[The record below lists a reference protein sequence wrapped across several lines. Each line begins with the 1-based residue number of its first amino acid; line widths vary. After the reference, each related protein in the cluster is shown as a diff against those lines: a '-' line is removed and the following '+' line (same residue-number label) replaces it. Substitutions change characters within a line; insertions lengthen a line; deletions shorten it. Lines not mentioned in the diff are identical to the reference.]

1 MAVHLVPHPGYN
13 MTRFYAKNTLT
24 ALVLAALA
32 TSAATTVMAQTAQPP
47 RFDFAAIDADK
58 DGNVTK
64 AEVEAFQLAQITAM
78 DSDADGSISVD
89 EMTAHHTAMMQANIE
104 SRAKT
109 MSDRMMKRLD
119 ADSDG
124 TVSIAEMAARKGGDK
139 MFNRMDDNSD
149 GMISQDEY
157 AAAEKKMEKHGRRGG
172 GHGGEHRGGHKGGG
186 FWGKSDT

>member
-1 MAVHLVPHPGYN
+1 

-119 ADSDG
+119 TDNDG
-124 TVSIAEMAARKGGDK
+124 TVSIAEMTARKGGDK
-139 MFNRMDDNSD
+139 MFDRMDADKD
-149 GMISQDEY
+149 GAISQAEFD
-157 AAAEKKMEKHGRRGG
+157 AAKQKMQERMDKRGHHQG
-172 GHGGEHRGGHKGGG
+172 GHGKDGHGKDGHGRDHGGAGN
-186 FWGKSDT
+186 